1 MSVSNVKDGLSA
13 IANEVLGDAGKEA
26 EALVTAAEKEAKEI
40 LRAAKE
46 EADKNYLIITDQ
58 LKAKAEAEKR
68 RISSLT
74 EIEARNQLLLT
85 KEAMVDVAFDK
96 AREELIDFASTKEYH
111 AYLLKLIEKIT
122 KSMPSQRLVLFVNH
136 KDKAWLTQGNLT
148 RLTKR
153 LQLELDL
160 SDRTEN
166 CIGGCRIETADG
178 KVSYDNTF
186 ENRLSELKSVLR
198 LEVAK
203 MLFTEET

>member
-13 IANEVLGDAGKEA
+13 IANEVLEDVRKEA

-46 EADKNYLIITDQ
+46 EADKNYLTITDQ
-58 LKAKAEAEKR
+58 AKAKAEAEKR

-85 KEAMVDVAFDK
+85 KEAVVDMAFDK
-96 AREELIDFASTKEYH
+96 AQEELITFASTKEYN
-111 AYLLKLIEKIT
+111 AYLWKLIEKIA
-122 KSMPSQRLVLFVNH
+122 KRMPSKKLVLFVND
-136 KDKAWLTQGNLT
+136 KDKAWLAQGNLT
-148 RLTKR
+148 QLTKR
-153 LQLELDL
+153 LQLDLDL

-178 KVSYDNTF
+178 KVSYDSTF
-186 ENRLSELKSVLR
+186 ENRLNELKSVLR
-198 LEVAK
+198 LAVAK
-203 MLFTEET
+203 ILFTEET